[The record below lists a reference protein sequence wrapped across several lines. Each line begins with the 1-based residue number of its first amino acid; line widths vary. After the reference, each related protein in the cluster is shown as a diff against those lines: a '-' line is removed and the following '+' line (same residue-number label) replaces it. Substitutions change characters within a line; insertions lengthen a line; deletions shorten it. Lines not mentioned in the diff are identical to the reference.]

1 MKIGVIGSGNIGGT
15 AARLFANAGHE
26 VAIANSRGPESLRE
40 LVAELGANA
49 KAVTVEEA
57 ARFGEVVLIAIPL
70 KNIDGLPANAFDG
83 KIVID
88 ANNYY
93 PNRDGQIEALDRDE
107 TTSSEILAKHLSG
120 ARIVKAFN
128 SIWSEHLK
136 VQGKQDAPVEDRRVI
151 PMAGDDA
158 EAKRAVNDIIESIGF
173 GTVDTGSLSEGGRKQ
188 QVNAVLYNKDVTVR
202 EARQSLSLS

>member
-26 VAIANSRGPESLRE
+26 VAIANSRGPQSLRE
-40 LVAELGANA
+40 FVAELGANA

-70 KNIDGLPANAFDG
+70 KNIDGLPTNAFAG

-136 VQGKQDAPVEDRRVI
+136 VQGKQDAPVGDRRVI

-158 EAKRAVNDIIESIGF
+158 EAKRAVNDVIESIGF

-188 QVNAVLYNKDVTVR
+188 QVNAALYNKDVTVR